1 MIPIFRPSMGDE
13 EIEAVAEVLKSG
25 WIGLGPKTEEFEKQ
39 FAEYIGT
46 KYKGQKIIHENR
58 FNHLFKYLEG

>member
-13 EIEAVAEVLKSG
+13 EIEAVAGVLKSG
-25 WIGLGPKTEEFEKQ
+25 WIGLRPKTEEFEKR

-46 KYKGQKIIHENR
+46 KYNGQSFIYGNR
-58 FNHLFKYLEG
+58 FNHLLKYLER